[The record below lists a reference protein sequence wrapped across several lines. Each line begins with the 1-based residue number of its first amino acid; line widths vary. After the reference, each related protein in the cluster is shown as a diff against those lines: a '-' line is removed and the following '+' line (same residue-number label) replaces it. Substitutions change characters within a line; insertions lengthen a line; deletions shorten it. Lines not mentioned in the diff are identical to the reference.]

1 MPRNSLTDLLAQK
14 AALDKKIAEMQD
26 AHRSDAINKV
36 KAMMAEY
43 GLTAADLGV
52 GVGGP
57 ANPFA
62 SGRSNGAGAK
72 SAKSATSSREA
83 AASAEGGAA
92 GPGRRKPSA
101 NAGRKVAPKYRNPA
115 TGDTW
120 TGRGL
125 KPKWLVAA
133 LNSGR
138 SLSEFAL

>member
-1 MPRNSLTDLLAQK
+1 MAKNSLTDLLAQK
-14 AALDKKIAEMQD
+14 AALDKKIAEMQQ
-26 AHRSDAINKV
+26 AHRSEAISKV

-43 GLTAADLGV
+43 GLTAADLGA
-52 GVGGP
+52 GAAP
-57 ANPFA
+57 ANPFGA
-62 SGRSNGAGAK
+62 ARRNGAAAK
-72 SAKSATSSREA
+72 PAATARSAAPSAPAPA
-83 AASAEGGAA
+83 ADVK
-92 GPGRRKPSA
+92 RRKPSA
-101 NAGRKVAPKYRNPA
+101 NAGKKVAPKYRNPA

>member
-14 AALDKKIAEMQD
+14 AALDKKIAEMQQ

-52 GVGGP
+52 GVAGP
-57 ANPFA
+57 SNPFE
-62 SGRSNGAGAK
+62 GGARRGGSGAK
-72 SAKSATSSREA
+72 SASSARPES
-83 AASAEGGAA
+83 
-92 GPGRRKPSA
+92 PGDSNTKGSQRRKPSA
-101 NAGRKVAPKYRNPA
+101 NAGKKVPPKYRNPA

-133 LNSGR
+133 LDSGR

>member
-14 AALDKKIAEMQD
+14 AALDKKIAEMQQ

-52 GVGGP
+52 GGTGP
-57 ANPFA
+57 ANPFEGG
-62 SGRSNGAGAK
+62 GRRGSNGPR
-72 SAKSATSSREA
+72 SASNARPESSGDGNTK
-83 AASAEGGAA
+83 GGQ
-92 GPGRRKPSA
+92 RRKPSA
-101 NAGRKVAPKYRNPA
+101 NAGKKVAPKYRNPA

-120 TGRGL
+120 SGRGL

-133 LNSGR
+133 LDSGR